1 MAYRE
6 NYEMKYK
13 RKEYPRP
20 QFRRDIWQSL
30 NGEWEFEWDDDKE
43 RVFHDICAG
52 QLPLSRKINVPFSY
66 QWAASGINDKGVHE
80 TLWYRRTFRIEKEN
94 KGKRALLC
102 FNASD
107 YKTDVWVNGNHK
119 ITHTGG
125 FAPFN
130 TDITDCLKDGKNI
143 IVVRCKDTL
152 ETSVPRGKQSWTGEP
167 FTCFYYPNSGIWGS
181 VWIEF
186 FGMDCIENYSLQSDT
201 DNRRVYG
208 YIETLYGKAEEAEI
222 ILTFKDKQLKKQRIS
237 LDGKRTNY
245 SINLADNAFDF
256 GELLWWVDKPNLINV
271 DYVLYKDGKVC
282 DNAHARI
289 GLRKISVENGK
300 IYLNDRPLFQ
310 RLILDQGYWI
320 ESGLTP
326 LSVEALKKDIEIS
339 KVMGF
344 NGARKHQKLEDPYYY
359 YYAEELGFLVWAE
372 MPSAYTFCDREVKAI
387 TAEWQEIVNVAKN
400 FTSVIAYVPLNESWG
415 AREIKTN
422 KSQQN
427 FARSLYYLT
436 KSLDDTR
443 LVSTNDGFENIEE
456 SDILSIHDYEIKSA
470 EEFPIK
476 YNGNYDGMHPQG
488 WALFADGHSYKG
500 QPVLLTEF
508 GGIAFVNETN
518 GETWGYGNGAKN
530 ADDLCERLEQL
541 IKGIAKTE
549 FQGYCYTQLTDVQ
562 LEVNGLLYA
571 DRTPKVAVD
580 RLKKIFENK

>member
-1 MAYRE
+1 
-6 NYEMKYK
+6 MKYE

-20 QFRRDIWQSL
+20 QFRRDKWQSL
-30 NGEWEFEWDDDKE
+30 NGEWEFGFGSKQSYD
-43 RVFHDICAG
+43 
-52 QLPLSRKINVPFSY
+52 RKINVPFSY
-66 QWAASGINDKGVHE
+66 QWEASGINDKAVHD
-80 TLWYRRTFRIEKEN
+80 TIWYRRKFTVSEKN
-94 KGKRALLC
+94 KRALLC
-102 FNASD
+102 FTASD
-107 YKTDVWVNGNHK
+107 YETDVWVNGNHVIK
-119 ITHTGG
+119 HIGG
-125 FAPFN
+125 FTPFSA
-130 TDITDCLKDGKNI
+130 DITEYIKDGENEI
-143 IVVRCKDTL
+143 TVRCIDTL
-152 ETSVPRGKQSWTGEP
+152 ETAVPRGKQTWTGEQ
-167 FTCFYYPNSGIWGS
+167 FTCYYYPNSGIWGS

-186 FGMDCIENYSLQSDT
+186 FGEDCIENYSLQSDT
-201 DNRRVYG
+201 DNRRIYG
-208 YIETLYGKAEEAEI
+208 YIETLLSRADEAEI
-222 ILTFKDKQLKKQRIS
+222 ILTFKEKRIKKQRIS

-245 SINLADNAFDF
+245 SISLADNAFDF

-289 GLRKISVENGK
+289 GLRKISIENGK
-300 IYLNDRPLFQ
+300 IFLNDRPLFQ
-310 RLILDQGYWI
+310 RLVLDQGYWI

-400 FTSVIAYVPLNESWG
+400 FTSVIAYAPLNESWG

-476 YNGNYDGMHPQG
+476 YNGNYDGMYPQG

-500 QPVLLTEF
+500 QPVLFTEF
-508 GGIAFVNETN
+508 GGIAFVNEAN

>member
-1 MAYRE
+1 
-6 NYEMKYK
+6 MKLE

-30 NGEWEFEWDDDKE
+30 NGEWEFGFGDKQNYD
-43 RVFHDICAG
+43 R
-52 QLPLSRKINVPFSY
+52 RINVPFSY
-66 QWAASGINDKGVHE
+66 QWQASGIGDTSVHD
-80 TLWYRRTFRIEKEN
+80 TIWYRRKFIVSEKN
-94 KGKRALLC
+94 KRALLC
-102 FNASD
+102 FTVSD
-107 YKTDVWVNGNHK
+107 YETDVWVNGNHVIK
-119 ITHTGG
+119 HIGG
-125 FAPFN
+125 FTPFYA
-130 TDITDCLKDGKNI
+130 DITEYLKEGENE
-143 IVVRCKDTL
+143 IVVRCIDTL
-152 ETSVPRGKQSWTGEP
+152 ETAVPRGKQTWTGEQ
-167 FTCFYYPNSGIWGS
+167 FTCYYYPNSGIWGS

-186 FGMDCIENYSLQSDT
+186 FGVDCIENYSLQSDT

-208 YIETLYGKAEEAEI
+208 YIETLYGKADEAEI
-222 ILTFKDKQLKKQRIS
+222 VLTFKDKRIKKQRIS

-271 DYVLYKDGKVC
+271 DYVLYKDGNIC

-289 GLRKISVENGK
+289 GLRKISVEDGK
-300 IYLNDRPLFQ
+300 IYLNDRQLFQ

-326 LSVEALKKDIEIS
+326 PSVEALKKDIELS
-339 KVMGF
+339 KAMGF
-344 NGARKHQKLEDPYYY
+344 NGARKHQKLEDPYFY

-387 TAEWQEIVNVAKN
+387 TAEWQDIVNVAKN

-427 FARSLYYLT
+427 FAKSLYYLT
-436 KSLDDTR
+436 KSLDNTR
-443 LVSTNDGFENIEE
+443 IVSTNDGFENIEE

-500 QPVLLTEF
+500 QPVLFTEF
-508 GGIAFVNETN
+508 GGIAFVNEAN

>member
-1 MAYRE
+1 
-6 NYEMKYK
+6 MKYK

-30 NGEWEFEWDDDKE
+30 NGEWEFGFGDKQNY
-43 RVFHDICAG
+43 D
-52 QLPLSRKINVPFSY
+52 RKINVPFSY
-66 QWAASGINDKGVHE
+66 QWQASGIGDTSVHD
-80 TLWYRRTFRIEKEN
+80 TVWYKRKFTVSEKN
-94 KGKRALLC
+94 KRALLC
-102 FNASD
+102 FTASD
-107 YKTDVWVNGNHK
+107 YETDVWVNGNHVIK
-119 ITHTGG
+119 HIGG
-125 FAPFN
+125 FTPFSA
-130 TDITDCLKDGKNI
+130 DITEYLKEGENE
-143 IVVRCKDTL
+143 IVVRCIDTL
-152 ETSVPRGKQSWTGEP
+152 ETAVPRGKQSWTGEQ
-167 FTCFYYPNSGIWGS
+167 FSCFYYPNTGIWGS

-186 FGMDCIENYSLQSDT
+186 FGEDCIENYSLQSDI

-208 YIETLYGKAEEAEI
+208 YIETLYAKADEAEI
-222 ILTFKDKQLKKQRIS
+222 TLTFKDKVIKKQRIS
-237 LDGKRTNY
+237 LDGKRTRY
-245 SINLADNAFDF
+245 SISLADNAFDF
-256 GELLWWVDKPNLINV
+256 GELLWWTDKPNLINV
-271 DYVLYKDGKVC
+271 EYKLLKNGKEN
-282 DNAHARI
+282 DIAHARI
-289 GLRKISVENGK
+289 GLRKISIEHGK
-300 IYLNDRPLFQ
+300 ICLNDRPLFQ
-310 RLILDQGYWI
+310 RLILDQGYWQ

-326 LSVEALKKDIEIS
+326 SSAEALKKDIELS
-339 KVMGF
+339 KAMGF
-344 NGARKHQKLEDPYYY
+344 NGARKHQKLEDPYFY

-387 TAEWQEIVNVAKN
+387 TAEWQDIVNVAKN

-508 GGIAFVNETN
+508 GGIAFVNEAN

>member
-30 NGEWEFEWDDDKE
+30 NGEWEFGFGDKQNY
-43 RVFHDICAG
+43 D
-52 QLPLSRKINVPFSY
+52 RKINVPFSY
-66 QWAASGINDKGVHE
+66 QWQASGIDDVSVYD
-80 TLWYRRTFRIEKEN
+80 TIWYKRKFTVSEKN
-94 KGKRALLC
+94 KRALLC
-102 FNASD
+102 FTASD
-107 YKTDVWVNGNHK
+107 YETDVWVNGNHVIK
-119 ITHTGG
+119 HIGG
-125 FAPFN
+125 FTPFSA
-130 TDITDCLKDGKNI
+130 DITEYLKEGENE
-143 IVVRCKDTL
+143 IVVRCIDTL
-152 ETSVPRGKQSWTGEP
+152 ETAVPRGKQSWTGEQ
-167 FTCFYYPNSGIWGS
+167 FTCYYYPNSGIWGS

-186 FGMDCIENYSLQSDT
+186 FGVDCIENYSLQSDI

-208 YIETLYGKAEEAEI
+208 YIETLYGKADEAEI
-222 ILTFKDKQLKKQRIS
+222 VLTFKDKRIKKQRIS

-271 DYVLYKDGKVC
+271 DYVLYKDGNIC

-289 GLRKISVENGK
+289 GLRKISVEDGK
-300 IYLNDRPLFQ
+300 IYLNDRPLSQ
-310 RLILDQGYWI
+310 RLILDQGYWE

-326 LSVEALKKDIEIS
+326 PSVEALKKDIEIS
-339 KVMGF
+339 KTMGF
-344 NGARKHQKLEDPYYY
+344 NGARKHQKLEDPYFY

-500 QPVLLTEF
+500 QPVLFTEF
-508 GGIAFVNETN
+508 GGIAFVNEAN

>member
-1 MAYRE
+1 
-6 NYEMKYK
+6 MKYK

-30 NGEWEFEWDDDKE
+30 NGEWEFGFGDKQNYD
-43 RVFHDICAG
+43 R
-52 QLPLSRKINVPFSY
+52 RINVPFSY
-66 QWAASGINDKGVHE
+66 QWQASGIGDTSVHN
-80 TLWYRRTFRIEKEN
+80 TVWYKRKFTVSEKN
-94 KGKRALLC
+94 KRALLC
-102 FNASD
+102 FTASD
-107 YKTDVWVNGNHK
+107 YETDVWVNGNHVIK
-119 ITHTGG
+119 HIGG
-125 FAPFN
+125 FTPFSA
-130 TDITDCLKDGKNI
+130 DITEYLKEGENE
-143 IVVRCKDTL
+143 IVVRCIDTL
-152 ETSVPRGKQSWTGEP
+152 ETAVPRGKQTWTGEQ
-167 FTCFYYPNSGIWGS
+167 FTCYYYPNSGIWGS

-186 FGMDCIENYSLQSDT
+186 FGVDCIENYSLQSDI

-208 YIETLYGKAEEAEI
+208 YIETLYGKADEAEI
-222 ILTFKDKQLKKQRIS
+222 VLTFKDKRIKKQRIS

-271 DYVLYKDGKVC
+271 DYVLYKDGNIC

-289 GLRKISVENGK
+289 GLRKISVEDGK
-300 IYLNDRPLFQ
+300 INLNDRPLFQ
-310 RLILDQGYWI
+310 RLILDQGYWE

-326 LSVEALKKDIEIS
+326 PSIEALKKDIEIS
-339 KVMGF
+339 KAMGF
-344 NGARKHQKLEDPYYY
+344 NGARKHQKLEDPYFY

>member
-1 MAYRE
+1 
-6 NYEMKYK
+6 MKYK

-30 NGEWEFEWDDDKE
+30 NGEWEFGFGDKQNY
-43 RVFHDICAG
+43 D
-52 QLPLSRKINVPFSY
+52 RKINVPFSY
-66 QWAASGINDKGVHE
+66 QWQASGIDDVSVYD
-80 TLWYRRTFRIEKEN
+80 TIWYKRKFTVSEKN
-94 KGKRALLC
+94 KRALLC
-102 FNASD
+102 FTASD
-107 YKTDVWVNGNHK
+107 YETDVWVNGNHVIK
-119 ITHTGG
+119 HIGG
-125 FAPFN
+125 FTPFSA
-130 TDITDCLKDGKNI
+130 DITEYLKEGENE
-143 IVVRCKDTL
+143 IVVRCIDTL
-152 ETSVPRGKQSWTGEP
+152 ETAVPRGKQSWTGEQ
-167 FTCFYYPNSGIWGS
+167 FTCYYYPNSGIWGS

-186 FGMDCIENYSLQSDT
+186 FGVDCIENYSLQSDI

-208 YIETLYGKAEEAEI
+208 YIETLYGKADEAEI
-222 ILTFKDKQLKKQRIS
+222 VLTFKDKRIKKQRIS

-271 DYVLYKDGKVC
+271 DYVLYKDGNIC

-289 GLRKISVENGK
+289 GLRKISVEDGK
-300 IYLNDRPLFQ
+300 IYLNDRPLSQ
-310 RLILDQGYWI
+310 RLILDQGYWE

-326 LSVEALKKDIEIS
+326 PSVEALKKDIEIS
-339 KVMGF
+339 KTMGF
-344 NGARKHQKLEDPYYY
+344 NGARKHQKLEDPYFY

-508 GGIAFVNETN
+508 GGIAFVNEAN

>member
-1 MAYRE
+1 
-6 NYEMKYK
+6 MKYE

-30 NGEWEFEWDDDKE
+30 NGEWEFGFGDKQNYD
-43 RVFHDICAG
+43 R
-52 QLPLSRKINVPFSY
+52 RINVPFSY
-66 QWAASGINDKGVHE
+66 QWQASGIGDTSVHN
-80 TLWYRRTFRIEKEN
+80 TVWYKRKFTVSEKN
-94 KGKRALLC
+94 KRALLC
-102 FNASD
+102 FTASD
-107 YKTDVWVNGNHK
+107 YETDVWVNGNHVIK
-119 ITHTGG
+119 HIGG
-125 FAPFN
+125 FTPFSA
-130 TDITDCLKDGKNI
+130 DITEYLKEGENE
-143 IVVRCKDTL
+143 IVVRCIDTL
-152 ETSVPRGKQSWTGEP
+152 ETAVPRGKQTWTGEQ
-167 FTCFYYPNSGIWGS
+167 FTCYYYPNSGIWGS

-186 FGMDCIENYSLQSDT
+186 FGVDCIENYSLQSDI

-208 YIETLYGKAEEAEI
+208 YIETLYGKADEAEI
-222 ILTFKDKQLKKQRIS
+222 VLTFKDKRIKKQRIS

-256 GELLWWVDKPNLINV
+256 GELLWWVDNPNLINV
-271 DYVLYKDGKVC
+271 DYVLYKNGKVC
-282 DNAHARI
+282 DSAHARI

-326 LSVEALKKDIEIS
+326 PSIEALKKDIEIS
-339 KVMGF
+339 KAMGF
-344 NGARKHQKLEDPYYY
+344 NGARKHQKLEDPYFY

-422 KSQQN
+422 KTQQN

-508 GGIAFVNETN
+508 GGIAFVNEAN
-518 GETWGYGNGAKN
+518 GEAWGYGNGAKN

>member
-1 MAYRE
+1 
-6 NYEMKYK
+6 MKYK

-30 NGEWEFEWDDDKE
+30 NGEWEFGFGDKQNY
-43 RVFHDICAG
+43 D
-52 QLPLSRKINVPFSY
+52 RKINVPFSY
-66 QWAASGINDKGVHE
+66 QWQASGIGDTSVHD
-80 TLWYRRTFRIEKEN
+80 TIWYRRKFIVSEKN
-94 KGKRALLC
+94 KRALLC
-102 FNASD
+102 FTVSD
-107 YKTDVWVNGNHK
+107 YETDVWVNGNHVIK
-119 ITHTGG
+119 HIGG
-125 FAPFN
+125 FTPFYA
-130 TDITDCLKDGKNI
+130 DITEYLKEGENE
-143 IVVRCKDTL
+143 IVVRCIDTL
-152 ETSVPRGKQSWTGEP
+152 ETAVPRGKQSWTGEQ
-167 FTCFYYPNSGIWGS
+167 FSCFYYPNTGIWGS

-186 FGMDCIENYSLQSDT
+186 FGVDCIENYSLQSDI

-208 YIETLYGKAEEAEI
+208 YIETLYGKADEAEI
-222 ILTFKDKQLKKQRIS
+222 VLTFKDKRIKKQRIS
-237 LDGKRTNY
+237 LDGKRTDY

-256 GELLWWVDKPNLINV
+256 GELLWWVDNPNLINV
-271 DYVLYKDGKVC
+271 DYVLYKDGNIC

-326 LSVEALKKDIEIS
+326 PSVEALKKDIELS
-339 KVMGF
+339 KAMGF
-344 NGARKHQKLEDPYYY
+344 NGARKHQKLEDPYFY

-415 AREIKTN
+415 AREIKTS
-422 KSQQN
+422 KEQQN

-443 LVSTNDGFENIEE
+443 LVSTNDGFKNIEE

-508 GGIAFVNETN
+508 GGIAFVNEAN
-518 GETWGYGNGAKN
+518 GEAWGYGNGAKN